1 MDKPPSTGVR
11 CRLRRLFPARE
22 LQTDRCAAL
31 DKYLQCLDVQM
42 EQSPNAVGRAC
53 AAALHQPC
61 DVVICVV
68 WSPAVLCNLTVF
80 FVQGSMPH
88 VAHPGLLC
96 ARWIRCRPHSV
107 IVLTVCVGAIENSQ
121 ASIRNRE
128 GF

>member
-1 MDKPPSTGVR
+1 MLLWK
-11 CRLRRLFPARE
+11 
-22 LQTDRCAAL
+22 
-31 DKYLQCLDVQM
+31 KYLQCHDVQM